1 MQRITHKRIRIS
13 WLLLLVYLPMLLAVT
28 FHHHGE
34 AQGTHADF
42 YCADCAHH
50 VHHDGHLIAL
60 QNTMHDCVLC
70 QLQSTPYLAPALVVW
85 VAIAVLHLSPRRAS
99 FLPSSCL
106 LLSLLVQGK
115 GGKIYPCSTLL
126 SFSLIVFLL
135 KD

>member
-50 VHHDGHLIAL
+50 VQTHQAL
-60 QNTMHDCVLC
+60 YSL
-70 QLQSTPYLAPALVVW
+70 QLP
-85 VAIAVLHLSPRRAS
+85 
-99 FLPSSCL
+99 
-106 LLSLLVQGK
+106 
-115 GGKIYPCSTLL
+115 
-126 SFSLIVFLL
+126 
-135 KD
+135 

>member
-13 WLLLLVYLPMLLAVT
+13 WLLLLVYLPMLLVVT

-70 QLQSTPYLAPALVVW
+70 QLQSTPYLAPSLLVW
-85 VAIAVLHLSPRRAS
+85 VAFAVLHLSPRRAFCS
-99 FLPSSCL
+99 PCLCGAKGVKSTRAPPYSL
-106 LLSLLVQGK
+106 LLYK
-115 GGKIYPCSTLL
+115 
-126 SFSLIVFLL
+126 
-135 KD
+135 

>member
-13 WLLLLVYLPMLLAVT
+13 WLLLLVYLPMLLVVT

-70 QLQSTPYLAPALVVW
+70 QLQSTPYLAPSLVVW
-85 VAIAVLHLSPRRAS
+85 VAITVLHLSPS
-99 FLPSSCL
+99 PCL
-106 LLSLLVQGK
+106 LLSLPVQGE

-126 SFSLIVFLL
+126 SVFY
-135 KD
+135 K

>member
-34 AQGTHADF
+34 AQRTHADF
-42 YCADCAHH
+42 YCDDCVHH

-70 QLQSTPYLAPALVVW
+70 QLQSTPYLAPSLVVW
-85 VAIAVLHLSPRRAS
+85 VAIAVLHLSPRRAFCS
-99 FLPSSCL
+99 PCL
-106 LLSLLVQGK
+106 CRAKGVKSTRAPPYSLFF
-115 GGKIYPCSTLL
+115 INN
-126 SFSLIVFLL
+126 
-135 KD
+135 

>member
-1 MQRITHKRIRIS
+1 MTHKRIRIS
-13 WLLLLVYLPMLLAVT
+13 WLLLLVYLPMLLVVT

-70 QLQSTPYLAPALVVW
+70 QLQSTPYLAPSLVVW
-85 VAIAVLHLSPRRAS
+85 VAIISPLAVPSVLLACAGRRGQNLPVLHLILC
-99 FLPSSCL
+99 FY
-106 LLSLLVQGK
+106 K
-115 GGKIYPCSTLL
+115 
-126 SFSLIVFLL
+126 
-135 KD
+135 